1 MRVAPAP
8 SATGTVRVVGVE
20 ERSVLSWIRDVVGE
34 TCQPLKGIKGFEVT
48 PQGRV
53 FARAVEHGLLLALS
67 NLDYHD
73 AAFLPP
79 RVGEV
84 DVTDAASLAKAIR
97 ELEKQMKAAA
107 KRLEFEEAG
116 QLRDR
121 IKELRDQQIYKT

>member
-1 MRVAPAP
+1 M
-8 SATGTVRVVGVE
+8 
-20 ERSVLSWIRDVVGE
+20 
-34 TCQPLKGIKGFEVT
+34 
-48 PQGRV
+48 
-53 FARAVEHGLLLALS
+53 LALS

-84 DVTDAASLAKAIR
+84 DVTDAASLAKAIT

-107 KRLEFEEAG
+107 KRLEFEEAA